1 MPIKCNLRLKIKWDF
16 FLVSIPI
23 SKYIITN
30 YNTLYI
36 YIYILLNQISVNRDI
51 TETVV
56 MKSKTNWSLII
67 VSLITKLS
75 LLNIIIFYKVM

>member
-36 YIYILLNQISVNRDI
+36 YILLNQISVNRDI

-56 MKSKTNWSLII
+56 IKLKTNWSLSI